1 MIAGTQNMYGTA
13 RINGPEM
20 IRGRDHETLRYNGTR
35 TWDWDRS
42 AISSKF
48 RFLHI
53 YSYPF
58 LSILF
63 CNNFHH
69 NERRE

>member
-1 MIAGTQNMYGTA
+1 MKAGTQNMYGTA

-42 AISSKF
+42 ARIRIVS
-48 RFLHI
+48 
-53 YSYPF
+53 
-58 LSILF
+58 LSTF
-63 CNNFHH
+63 G
-69 NERRE
+69 